1 MSNYLDDNLNQSVF
15 IDINYLDVLGE
26 NTFEYCLYKLLT
38 HTLDLDEFESRYK
51 NKKVGRKAYPP
62 ALLLRIIFYAYYRGT
77 TSSRAIARNCQTDL
91 KYMALAAGKTPHFT
105 TIADFVSSNTDEI
118 KSLFHKVLMICCK
131 SGLVGKKHFAI
142 DGCRL
147 PSDASKQWSG
157 THKDLKK
164 KSDKLRRSA
173 QSIVEQHLLNDGS
186 SDDDKK
192 KEKQTVD
199 TLLKNA
205 DKIDEFLNANEKR
218 VGSGRRKTEVQS
230 NITDN
235 ESCKS
240 TTSKGTIQGY
250 NCQTAA
256 DELHQ
261 VVVAVDC
268 FGVGADQ
275 ALLKPMVENIQSN
288 LGKDIFKQDLLLTAD
303 TGYSSE
309 ANMEYLCEQGIN
321 AVVPDTNFRQR
332 DPKISNSDSVKKHK
346 ENRQKTRKDQR
357 LNTAKIPAA
366 EFSFNEKAK
375 VCVCPNGHEMMYH
388 GDHFKVNN
396 KRYYRFKS
404 YLKNCR
410 ACPLQSQC
418 MKRTLKEHGRQ
429 VSFKVSCENNTNYL
443 DLMKQKIDSEQGKKN
458 YARRMWTIEPVF
470 GNITSNKGINKLTLR
485 GKAKV
490 TAQWT
495 ICCIM
500 HNIEKLW
507 RYGISGTICLASV
520 LI

>member
-1 MSNYLDDNLNQSVF
+1 
-15 IDINYLDVLGE
+15 
-26 NTFEYCLYKLLT
+26 
-38 HTLDLDEFESRYK
+38 
-51 NKKVGRKAYPP
+51 
-62 ALLLRIIFYAYYRGT
+62 
-77 TSSRAIARNCQTDL
+77 
-91 KYMALAAGKTPHFT
+91 MALAAGKTPHFT
-105 TIADFVSSNTDEI
+105 TIADFVSSNTEEMNV
-118 KSLFHKVLMICCK
+118 LFHKVLMICCK

-157 THKDLKK
+157 THRDLKK
-164 KSDKLRRSA
+164 KSEKLRRSA
-173 QSIVEQHLLNDGS
+173 QKIIERHLENDGGN
-186 SDDDKK
+186 DNNNDK
-192 KEKQTVD
+192 KEKQTIE

-205 DKIDEFLNANEKR
+205 DKIDDFLSTHEKR
-218 VGSGRRKTEVQS
+218 ISSGRGKGEVQS

-250 NCQTAA
+250 NCQTVS
-256 DELHQ
+256 DEKHQ
-261 VVVAVDC
+261 VVVATEC

-275 ALLKPMVENIQSN
+275 ALLQPMVEHIQSN
-288 LGKDIFKQDLLLTAD
+288 LGGDVFKKDVLLTAD

-309 ANMEYLCEQGIN
+309 ANMEYLYENGIN

-332 DPKISNSDSVKKHK
+332 DARISTSERVKKHK
-346 ENRQKTRKDQR
+346 TIRQKTRKDQR
-357 LNTAKIPAA
+357 KNTAKIPAS
-366 EFSFNEKAK
+366 EFSFNEAAK
-375 VCVCPNGHEMMYH
+375 KCVCPNGHEMMYH
-388 GDHFKVNN
+388 GDHFVINN
-396 KRYYRFKS
+396 KRYHRFKS

-410 ACPLQSQC
+410 ACPIQSEC
-418 MKRTLKEHGRQ
+418 MKKPLKNDGRQ
-429 VSFKVSCENNTNYL
+429 VSFKVNDANNTNYL
-443 DLMKQKIDSEQGKKN
+443 DLMKQKIDSEQGRKD

-470 GNITSNKGINKLTLR
+470 GNITSNKAINKLTLR

-507 RYGISGTICLASV
+507 RYGDLHQYA
-520 LI
+520 

>member
-1 MSNYLDDNLNQSVF
+1 MEVFMSNYLDDNLNQSVF
-15 IDINYLDVLGE
+15 LDINYLDVLGE
-26 NTFEYCLYKLLT
+26 NTFEYCLYTLLT
-38 HTLDLDEFESRYK
+38 HTLDLEEFESRYK

-62 ALLLRIIFYAYYRGT
+62 ALLLRVIFYAYYRGI
-77 TSSRAIARNCQTDL
+77 TSSRSIERSCKTDL
-91 KYMALAAGKTPHFT
+91 KFMALAAGKTPHFT
-105 TIADFVSSNTDEI
+105 TIADFVSSNTIEM

-173 QSIVEQHLLNDGS
+173 QTIIDRHFLNDGGA
-186 SDDDKK
+186 DDDNK
-192 KEKQTVD
+192 KEKQTVK

-205 DKIDEFLNANEKR
+205 DNFDEFLNTHDKR
-218 VGSGRRKTEVQS
+218 IGSGKRQTEVQS

-250 NCQTAA
+250 NCQTAS
-256 DELHQ
+256 DERYQ
-261 VVVAVDC
+261 VVVATEC
-268 FGVGADQ
+268 FGIGADQ
-275 ALLKPMVENIQSN
+275 SLLQPMVESIRENMGDHVFN
-288 LGKDIFKQDLLLTAD
+288 KKVLLTAD

-309 ANMEYLCEQGIN
+309 DNM
-321 AVVPDTNFRQR
+321 
-332 DPKISNSDSVKKHK
+332 K
-346 ENRQKTRKDQR
+346 
-357 LNTAKIPAA
+357 
-366 EFSFNEKAK
+366 
-375 VCVCPNGHEMMYH
+375 
-388 GDHFKVNN
+388 
-396 KRYYRFKS
+396 
-404 YLKNCR
+404 
-410 ACPLQSQC
+410 
-418 MKRTLKEHGRQ
+418 
-429 VSFKVSCENNTNYL
+429 YL
-443 DLMKQKIDSEQGKKN
+443 DLMKRKIDSEQGRKN

-490 TAQWT
+490 TCQWT

-507 RYGISGTICLASV
+507 RYGDMPQYT
-520 LI
+520 